1 MLEDETSHVGFGFRP
16 ACHSERTLVTVG
28 KVALISLSS
37 STFLAGV
44 KTGLSEILVIKPGT
58 DEVLNEC

>member
-1 MLEDETSHVGFGFRP
+1 MPLREDTGD
-16 ACHSERTLVTVG
+16 VG

-58 DEVLNEC
+58 DKVLNEC